1 MQHPIMIS
9 STDLYETISL
19 YTQSAMLYNL
29 ESILKNPIAID
40 SIRRLS
46 ASQTDM
52 VIPADNIV
60 CYNHRATIPTKDM
73 IDRRTVFI
81 TDKKIWIIFI
91 QSNTNKNM
99 AWAWEIAGDPYI
111 PTFEIRPCNDQL
123 RQEGWHLGYNRILI
137 RHVEKYKTECQE
149 AYLTETNRRNRYW
162 GAADPVKVSI
172 PDIDSVEM
180 FERLQDEIIEMM
192 KRNRIKINNTI
203 YKWNC

>member
-9 STDLYETISL
+9 STDLYETTSL
-19 YTQSAMLYNL
+19 YTRSSMLSTNM

-40 SIRRLS
+40 SIRRLGY
-46 ASQTDM
+46 SQTDM

-60 CYNHRATIPTKDM
+60 CYNHRVNIPTKDM
-73 IDRRTVFI
+73 FTRRTVFI

-137 RHVEKYKTECQE
+137 RHIEKYTTECQE
-149 AYLTETNRRNRYW
+149 AYLTETNRNNRYW
-162 GAADPVKVSI
+162 GTSDPVKVSI
-172 PDIDSVEM
+172 PNDIDSVEM
-180 FERLQDEIIEMM
+180 LERLQDEIIEMM

-203 YKWNC
+203 YK

>member
-1 MQHPIMIS
+1 M
-9 STDLYETISL
+9 
-19 YTQSAMLYNL
+19 

-40 SIRRLS
+40 SIRRLGY
-46 ASQTDM
+46 SQTDM

-60 CYNHRATIPTKDM
+60 CYNHRVNIPTKDM
-73 IDRRTVFI
+73 FTRRTVFI

-137 RHVEKYKTECQE
+137 RHIEKYTTECQE
-149 AYLTETNRRNRYW
+149 AYLTETNRNNRYW
-162 GAADPVKVSI
+162 GTSDPVKVSI
-172 PDIDSVEM
+172 PNDIDSVEM
-180 FERLQDEIIEMM
+180 LERLQDEIIEMM

-203 YKWNC
+203 YK

>member
-1 MQHPIMIS
+1 
-9 STDLYETISL
+9 
-19 YTQSAMLYNL
+19 MLYNL
-29 ESILKNPIAID
+29 ESILKNPIEID

-46 ASQTDM
+46 ASQIDM

-123 RQEGWHLGYNRILI
+123 WQEGWHLGYNRILI
-137 RHVEKYKTECQE
+137 RHIEKYKTECQE
-149 AYLTETNRRNRYW
+149 AYLTEKNRSNRYW
-162 GAADPVKVSI
+162 GASDPVKVSI
-172 PDIDSVEM
+172 PTNPWNLPQNDVDSVEM
-180 FERLQDEIIEMM
+180 LERLQDEIIEMM

>member
-1 MQHPIMIS
+1 
-9 STDLYETISL
+9 
-19 YTQSAMLYNL
+19 MLYNL

-40 SIRRLS
+40 IIRRLS
-46 ASQTDM
+46 ASQLIASQTDM

-60 CYNHRATIPTKDM
+60 CYNHRANIPTKDM
-73 IDRRTVFI
+73 NDRRTVFI

-137 RHVEKYKTECQE
+137 RHIEKYKTECQE
-149 AYLTETNRRNRYW
+149 AYLTETNRNNRYW
-162 GAADPVKVSI
+162 GTSDLVKVSI
-172 PDIDSVEM
+172 PTMPTNPWNLPQNDIDFVEIE
-180 FERLQDEIIEMM
+180 ERLRDEIIEMM
-192 KRNRIKINNTI
+192 KRNRIKF
-203 YKWNC
+203 